1 MLKSSFAHCPN
12 CTYNWKMYVCGEFVF
27 VAWLN
32 LNINRMTRSV
42 KSFDE
47 KNELSI
53 NTYNEDGNMFIKQE
67 VSTWD
72 QQEQNHFVDEQKME
86 TLDEKL
92 DIITVENNPII
103 IHRIHPRMKKKW

>member
-1 MLKSSFAHCPN
+1 
-12 CTYNWKMYVCGEFVF
+12 
-27 VAWLN
+27 
-32 LNINRMTRSV
+32 MTRSV

-67 VSTWD
+67 VSKWD

-103 IHRIHPRMKKKW
+103 IHIKDEKK